1 MSVNEKQ
8 KKKHLIPITHQS
20 FVCLAIVYHVSS
32 AYEEGQKLYLTTPL
46 GVLFNKDLNNK
57 SGISFKTFQR
67 ECQDTVSTTIQNK
80 KKYEHPR
87 MFSNVYL
94 SKC

>member
-8 KKKHLIPITHQS
+8 KKKHIIPITHQS

-32 AYEEGQKLYLTTPL
+32 AYEDGQKLYLTTPL
-46 GVLFNKDLNNK
+46 GVPFNKDLNNK

-67 ECQDTVSTTIQNK
+67 ECQDTVSTIQK
-80 KKYEHPR
+80 K
-87 MFSNVYL
+87 
-94 SKC
+94 